1 MTATA
6 VALLVVAG
14 LVALIDWWS
23 VAADRLNIEFMAKP
37 LVMIALVGTALAH
50 RHYRQCVARL
60 GGVGAGGSRWWVTLF
75 SSTPDARFE
84 LGLFSFLV
92 AHLLYVLAFFD
103 HIQWIPALVA
113 AVLIAV
119 ISFLVVPKIFGAV
132 RAQSRMLAVA
142 VVAYMLA
149 LGATA
154 VAASSTGIVVAALG
168 GAAFFVSDSLLG
180 WDRFVGPTPGG
191 RKMVM
196 ITYHL
201 GQAGLVTWLAVV

>member
-37 LVMIALVGTALAH
+37 LVMIALVGTALAIDTTDNVS
-50 RHYRQCVARL
+50 RGLVVSAL
-60 GGVGAGGSRWWVTLF
+60 GASLVGDVVLM
-75 SSTPDARFE
+75 TPDARFE

-113 AVLIAV
+113 AVLIAAV
-119 ISFLVVPKIFGAV
+119 SFFVVPRIFGAV
-132 RAQSRMLAVA
+132 RGQSRMLAVA